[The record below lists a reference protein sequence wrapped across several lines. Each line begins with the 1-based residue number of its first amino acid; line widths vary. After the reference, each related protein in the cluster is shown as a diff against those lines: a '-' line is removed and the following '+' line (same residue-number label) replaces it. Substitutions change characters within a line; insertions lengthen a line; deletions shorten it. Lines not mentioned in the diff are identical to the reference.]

1 MPGLFQRLKYAVTGR
16 LPAEA
21 SVEPRAPAQ
30 NAEAEALRQELRDAR
45 RQMHVMR
52 AKVDAAQTTD
62 ENKRHWAGADA
73 LGPNSSLDPATRF
86 RLRNRGRYEGLNNS
100 YCHGLIRS
108 LSYDLIG
115 TGPRLRITSFGPNY
129 AGDSTEAARIIEQ
142 NYMKWARAVKWGRKL
157 RIMEKCSVRDGE
169 GFGLLDTNQRLPN
182 AVKLD
187 IRLVEAEQCQSPY
200 PLQNDPYVVDGIRFD
215 QFWEPIEY
223 FFLEFHP
230 GEFNTAGL
238 AVPMHFITVPARQ
251 VLHWFEC
258 DRPGQMRGIPKITAS
273 LPLFSQLRRFTL
285 ATLTAAEFA
294 AMLAGVMKTNLP
306 AANGAAASIDR
317 WELVELVR
325 GALVTLPEQW
335 DAQQFEPRQ
344 PTANYGDFKRELLNE
359 AGRGPGAPLNVVT
372 GNSSG
377 YNFSS
382 GRLDHLPYQRGH
394 PH

>member
-1 MPGLFQRLKYAVTGR
+1 
-16 LPAEA
+16 
-21 SVEPRAPAQ
+21 
-30 NAEAEALRQELRDAR
+30 
-45 RQMHVMR
+45 
-52 AKVDAAQTTD
+52 
-62 ENKRHWAGADA
+62 
-73 LGPNSSLDPATRF
+73 
-86 RLRNRGRYEGLNNS
+86 
-100 YCHGLIRS
+100 
-108 LSYDLIG
+108 
-115 TGPRLRITSFGPNY
+115 
-129 AGDSTEAARIIEQ
+129 
-142 NYMKWARAVKWGRKL
+142 
-157 RIMEKCSVRDGE
+157 
-169 GFGLLDTNQRLPN
+169 
-182 AVKLD
+182 
-187 IRLVEAEQCQSPY
+187 
-200 PLQNDPYVVDGIRFD
+200 
-215 QFWEPIEY
+215 
-223 FFLEFHP
+223 
-230 GEFNTAGL
+230 
-238 AVPMHFITVPARQ
+238 MHFITVPARQ

-382 GRLDHLPYQRGH
+382 GRLDHLPYQRGIRIDRDDLRTIVLD
-394 PH
+394 PTFIAW